1 MAAGSAPDHN
11 AEIRLL
17 ILEEEAEAGHVVRAL
32 LDGGVHFTSKLV
44 ETEASLIRELDDFAP
59 GLVLAATTLPAAS
72 GHIVLEFTRRTHP
85 EVPVIMMGSK
95 LTAEDVLAF
104 LGAGARD
111 YIFKNDFTRL
121 VPAVRAALR
130 WEQERRARK
139 RTEEQL
145 RISEVRYRRLFESAK
160 DGILILDAATGQI
173 VDANPFMTELL
184 GYSHGEYLGKYL
196 WQIGAFADLVANQA
210 AFEKLRRRHYIRYD
224 NLPLKAKD
232 GRLVDVEFVSNVYP
246 EEGHE
251 HDTIQCNIRD
261 STQRKSTERK
271 LFQAQ
276 KMAAMGIFTGGVA
289 HNINNLLGVIIGNME
304 LLRERT
310 AEDKKSMEYAHEA
323 IEAALQGAELIRR
336 MLAFA
341 RQQPLRP
348 QRIDINELVSNIV
361 KTLGGLIG
369 EDVQVSL
376 HLSEEMVWPVLIDG
390 PQLEA
395 SIMNLAVNAREAMPH
410 GGRLDFSTSNRR
422 LDAEADLVV
431 PVTTP
436 GDYVAITVSD
446 TGVGMSG
453 EVMQH
458 IFEPFF
464 STKGLADKPGTGLGM
479 STVFGFIQQSG
490 GHIGVESKV
499 GAGSTFRLF
508 LPRLDEVAPIEKA
521 PTPRDAL
528 GGRESVLVV
537 EDNAAVRR
545 AVVRQLESLGYN
557 VLQAKDAATA
567 LAVLA
572 EEPVDLLFTDIVIP
586 GTIDGVALARTAQAH
601 WPSIKIL
608 LTTGFGD
615 TASRGDAQGLL
626 VLEKP
631 YRTTDLARALR
642 QTLDGDRASTQQAPP
657 AE

>member
-1 MAAGSAPDHN
+1 MAAGPAPDHN

-289 HNINNLLGVIIGNME
+289 HNINNLLSVIIGNME